1 MFPPLGN
8 TVAETWEKGSQG
20 QSGIDRIEKFDPS
33 EMRCQIAG
41 EVRNFELPDLVPP
54 KEAKKMDLFIH
65 YAIAATQEALQ
76 DAALEITEPLKR
88 KLVFPWEL
96 VSEDWAAS
104 KNTPKSSWNRGR
116 NGSAPS
122 SSR

>member
-1 MFPPLGN
+1 MTESKRVVVTGLGCVSPLGN

-41 EVRNFELPDLVPP
+41 EVRNFELPDLVSP

-76 DAALEITEPLKR
+76 DAALEITEPLEEEVGISMGVGIGGLGCIEKY
-88 KLVFPWEL
+88 
-96 VSEDWAAS
+96 
-104 KNTPKSSWNRGR
+104 T
-116 NGSAPS
+116 
-122 SSR
+122 